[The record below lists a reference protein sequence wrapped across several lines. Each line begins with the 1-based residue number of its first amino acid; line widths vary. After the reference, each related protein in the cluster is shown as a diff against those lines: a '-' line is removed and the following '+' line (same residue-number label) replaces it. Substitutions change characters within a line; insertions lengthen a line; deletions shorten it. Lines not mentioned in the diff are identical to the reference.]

1 MNKDDKF
8 VRALIKGTEKKK
20 ANWNTVANNFY
31 KDFREVGEFIE
42 DAYSYLDATKSRRII
57 IYKASITTTD
67 HFGEDLE
74 KVNMHLVIAK
84 GTSYE
89 GAFKISDYDLNDS
102 SLLWTLYKMVQRSES
117 GADSL
122 IDDLIKEFDDD
133 DDLPF

>member
-20 ANWNTVANNFY
+20 ANWNTVANSFY
-31 KDFREVGEFIE
+31 KDFKEAGEFIE
-42 DAYSYLDATKSRRII
+42 NAYSYLDATKSRRII

-67 HFGEDLE
+67 HFGDDVE
-74 KVNMHLVIAK
+74 KTNMHLVIAK

-89 GAFKISDYDLNDS
+89 EAFKISDYDLTDS
-102 SLLWTLYKMVQRSES
+102 PSLWTLYKMVQRSES
-117 GADSL
+117 GADSV

-133 DDLPF
+133 LPF